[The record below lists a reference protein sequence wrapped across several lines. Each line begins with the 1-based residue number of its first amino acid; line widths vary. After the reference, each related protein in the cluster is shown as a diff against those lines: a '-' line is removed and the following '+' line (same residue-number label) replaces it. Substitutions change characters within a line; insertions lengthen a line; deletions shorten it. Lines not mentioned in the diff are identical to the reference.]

1 MIDRK
6 PALIVRCA
14 GVADV
19 INAVNFARTHHL
31 LVSVRGGGHNVAGN
45 AVCEGGIVIDL
56 SRMKGIQVDPATRT
70 AWVEA
75 GLTLGEF
82 VRETQKFGLGTTVG
96 AVSTTGLSGLT
107 LGGGMGWLMGQYG
120 LTVDNLLAVDLVT
133 ADGQALRASASEH
146 PDLFWGV
153 RGGGGNL
160 GIATSFTFQL
170 HPVGTLLAGM
180 VVHPMSQAREVLR
193 FYREFSR
200 SAPEE
205 LTAYAALATMP
216 DGQPVIM
223 IALCYCGGSLEEGE
237 RLIAPVRKFGPPL
250 ADLIRPMSYLD
261 LTTMIDATSL
271 AGRHYYEKSSSLKG
285 LSDEAIERIAHYG
298 STVTSPLT
306 VVMVQHVHG
315 AVCRIAPT
323 ETAVSALRDESY
335 VITIISTWEHDDPQR
350 HIEWT
355 RAFWTALEPFATSGV
370 YINYLTGDEKEG
382 RVRASYGVNYE
393 RLVALKNRYDP
404 ANLFRMNQ
412 NIKPTL

>member
-1 MIDRK
+1 
-6 PALIVRCA
+6 
-14 GVADV
+14 
-19 INAVNFARTHHL
+19 
-31 LVSVRGGGHNVAGN
+31 
-45 AVCEGGIVIDL
+45 
-56 SRMKGIQVDPATRT
+56 
-70 AWVEA
+70 
-75 GLTLGEF
+75 
-82 VRETQKFGLGTTVG
+82 
-96 AVSTTGLSGLT
+96 
-107 LGGGMGWLMGQYG
+107 
-120 LTVDNLLAVDLVT
+120 
-133 ADGQALRASASEH
+133 
-146 PDLFWGV
+146 
-153 RGGGGNL
+153 
-160 GIATSFTFQL
+160 
-170 HPVGTLLAGM
+170 M

-200 SAPEE
+200 SAPDE

-216 DGQPVIM
+216 GGQPVIM

-285 LSDEAIERIAHYG
+285 LSDEAIEHIAHYG

-306 VVMVQHVHG
+306 MVMVQHVHG

-335 VITIISTWEHDDPQR
+335 VITIISTWEHDEAQR

-355 RAFWTALEPFATSGV
+355 RAFWIALEPFAASGV
-370 YINYLTGDEKEG
+370 YVNYLTGDEAEE

-393 RLVALKNRYDP
+393 RLVALKNTYDP
-404 ANLFRMNQ
+404 DNLFRMNQ
-412 NIKPTL
+412 NIQPTLSDEGAHR